1 MLVSRNS
8 LALVVSLCCAAG
20 VAAGMNNE
28 TREITEYP
36 HVASP
41 ERVAA
46 VRADY
51 AKIAPGMSLVDVRE
65 ILGEPD
71 EIRPLY
77 ERATKRPKT
86 VGQTY
91 WYVLRRRVAHGS
103 HHERQEAVVRVSF
116 AADGVVI
123 NVDAWG
129 FDSPTR

>member
-1 MLVSRNS
+1 MCVSRHS
-8 LALVVSLCCAAG
+8 LALAASLYCIVGMAS
-20 VAAGMNNE
+20 GMNGE
-28 TREITEYP
+28 TREIVEYP

-41 ERVAA
+41 ERAA
-46 VRADY
+46 AIRAEY
-51 AKIAPGMSLVDVRE
+51 AKVALGMPSAKVRE

-103 HHERQEAVVRVSF
+103 HNERQESVVRVSLDT
-116 AADGVVI
+116 DGVVI
-123 NVDAWG
+123 GIDAWG
-129 FDSPTR
+129 LD